1 MEIIDEKWHTK
12 DVDDI
17 LKKLDSS
24 SQGIDEKEAEL
35 RLKKYGFNEFIEKR
49 RITPFLIFLRQFK
62 SFLIIILL
70 VATLISVLIGRIID
84 ATVIFAL
91 VLINAILGFVQ
102 EYRAEKS
109 MQALKG
115 LVVPKAKV
123 IRDGHEKEIPARKLV
138 PGDIILLEEGDRI
151 PADARLIETFELKVD
166 ESNLT
171 GESVPVAKREVVLN
185 DVQLAERTNMA
196 FMGTLVVYG
205 RAKAVVVSTGMQ
217 TEIGEIAGMIQVGE
231 RETPLQLKLVEFG
244 KWLALVTLT
253 IAGMVFALGFFR
265 GQNIFDMFLTSIA
278 LAVSAVPEGLPVIVT
293 ITLAIGVQ
301 RMAREKAI
309 IRKLSAVE
317 TLGST
322 TVICSDKTGTMTT
335 NEMTVRKIYTND
347 RIIEVTGVGFEPHGK
362 FLLEGKEVSLE
373 EEDEFKLLLR
383 ISSMCNDATL
393 SKDGGW
399 HAIGDPTDGALV
411 VLASKAGMWQEEMK
425 KEYPRTAELPFSS
438 ERKMMTTIHSASK
451 ETVAYAKGAP
461 ETILDKCSHILKNSK
476 TTALTKKE
484 KDKILD
490 ELNRMADEGLRTLA
504 LAYKKLP
511 DKDFGQNVVE
521 KDLIFVGLVGMID
534 PPRNE
539 TKNAIGLCKQAGI
552 KVVMIT
558 GDHKN
563 TAVAVAKEIGL
574 LEEGKKILAGEELDN
589 LDDIDLNEIIEDV
602 SVFARVSPRHKV
614 RIVNALKQKGHVVA
628 VTGDGVNDAPALKDA
643 HIGVAMG
650 IKGTDVAK
658 EASEMVL
665 ADDNFATIINAVEE
679 GRGIYDNIRKFIRYV
694 LSVNFSEIF
703 FIGITTLARLPLP
716 LLPIQILWI
725 NLLTDGVPALAL
737 TVDPKDPD
745 IMKKKPRNP
754 KEGVLHGMK
763 LFILGASSLALL
775 TELGIFV
782 WTCTGGFA
790 YTCTAGTPS
799 YLKAMTMAF
808 TTAIMFE
815 LFFVFNCR
823 SETKSFFRMNL
834 LTNKRLILGVFIT
847 ALLHLMILY
856 VPFFNP
862 YFGTVPL
869 GISDW
874 LIILLLASSGLLISP
889 RIFFA

>member
-1 MEIIDEKWHTK
+1 MESGDEKWHTK
-12 DVDDI
+12 DTDDI
-17 LKKLDSS
+17 LKKLSTS
-24 SQGIDEKEAEL
+24 IQGLDEKEAEL

-49 RITPFLIFLRQFK
+49 RITPLLIFLRQFK

-70 VATLISVLIGRIID
+70 VATLISILIGRVID

-109 MQALKG
+109 MQTLKG

-123 IRDGHEKEIPARKLV
+123 IRDGQEKEILARKLV

-151 PADARLIETFELKVD
+151 PADARLLETLDLKVD
-166 ESNLT
+166 ESSLT
-171 GESVPVAKREVVLN
+171 GESTPVTKRETVLN
-185 DVQLAERTNMA
+185 DVQLAERTNMT
-196 FMGTLVVYG
+196 FMSTLVVYG

-231 RETPLQLKLVEFG
+231 RETPLQLKLVEFS
-244 KWLALVTLT
+244 KWLALVTLA
-253 IAGMVFALGFFR
+253 IAGIVFALGFFR

-301 RMAREKAI
+301 RMAKEKAI

-335 NEMTVRKIYTND
+335 NEMTVRKIYIND
-347 RIIEVTGVGFEPHGK
+347 RIIEVTGVGFEPYGK
-362 FLLEGKEVSLE
+362 FLFEGKDVNLE
-373 EEDEFKLLLR
+373 KEDEFKLLLR
-383 ISSMCNDATL
+383 ISSLCNDAVL
-393 SKDGGW
+393 SKDGDW
-399 HAIGDPTDGALV
+399 HVIGDPTEGALI

-425 KEYPRTAELPFSS
+425 KEYSRIAELPFSS
-438 ERKMMTTIHSASK
+438 ERKMMTTIHSTSK
-451 ETVAYAKGAP
+451 ETMAYLKGAP
-461 ETILDKCSHILKNSK
+461 ETILGKCSHILKNSK
-476 TTALTKKE
+476 TIVLTKKE
-484 KDKILD
+484 RDEILN
-490 ELNRMADEGLRTLA
+490 ELNRMGDEGLRTLA

-521 KDLIFVGLVGMID
+521 KDLIFIGFVGMID

-539 TKNAIGLCKQAGI
+539 TKNAIELCKQAGI

-563 TAVAVAKEIGL
+563 TAVAVAKEISL
-574 LEEGKKILAGEELDN
+574 LEEGKKILTGEELDN

-614 RIVNALKQKGHVVA
+614 RIVSALKQKGHVVA

-665 ADDNFATIINAVEE
+665 ADDNFATIISAVEE
-679 GRGIYDNIRKFIRYV
+679 GRGIYDNIRKFIRYI

-725 NLLTDGVPALAL
+725 NLLTDGLPALAL

-745 IMKKKPRNP
+745 TMKKKPRNP

-763 LFILGASSLALL
+763 LFILAASSLALL

-782 WTCTGGFA
+782 WTCTGGFT
-790 YTCTAGTPS
+790 YTCTSGTSS

-823 SETKSFFRMNL
+823 SETKSVFRMNL
-834 LTNKRLILGVFIT
+834 LTNKRLILGVLIT

-862 YFGTVPL
+862 YFGTIPL
-869 GISDW
+869 SINDW
-874 LIILLLASSGLLISP
+874 LIIVLLASSGLLISP
-889 RIFFA
+889 RKFLA